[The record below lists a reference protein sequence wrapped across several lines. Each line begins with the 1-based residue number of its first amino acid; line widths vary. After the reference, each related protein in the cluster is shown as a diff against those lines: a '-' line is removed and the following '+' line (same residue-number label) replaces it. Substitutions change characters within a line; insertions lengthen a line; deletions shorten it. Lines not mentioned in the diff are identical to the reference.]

1 MSQSKPLGLAASER
15 DLLQRDYLL
24 RAAQAIS
31 EPLDLGEVLSRV
43 IRTAVAMTGGQ
54 AGAIALEQADG
65 ESQVVASYRL
75 DPSFEMH
82 LEPMLEG
89 FGAAPPPRNDAGAAT
104 AKASTA
110 SPARGLQGPR
120 ASKRPGNAVGAE
132 RPTPTDRRD
141 RFDPAAAE
149 AGLEPVRPPES
160 SAPLARYDHRF
171 AEGISLHTLEEAP
184 RTPEDP
190 MQVLNLPLELADR
203 TIGRIFVFRGEGAA
217 AFTPL
222 DTELLETFADQAA
235 VAIHNADTHMRLA
248 ARERRLS
255 AIVEH
260 SPAGVLL
267 LGPDGR
273 VRSHNPA
280 AARLLGRDGASLAG
294 AAASDLIA
302 VQDVQDRALPFA
314 LPRGEASA
322 SLQGHLRLPDGR
334 RGAWVQ
340 LTATPLPDP
349 RQPRTGWV
357 LDLVDLSGYREAE
370 DARRAFLAGLSHELK
385 TPLSLI
391 RGYAE
396 TMRYP
401 QVREDDALH
410 AEAIEVI
417 LDETEHLTQLVD
429 QLLTAAR
436 LEAEALRLDLHTVDL
451 GGELERLVQG
461 FRHAHPDHGWQL
473 ELPASLPP
481 ILADPARLREIFGN
495 LLGNAAKYAPAG
507 STVTLRASTEAGGL
521 RVDVSDTGIGIGEAD
536 QERVFERFFRAAEQG
551 KGAGLGL
558 YMARAIAEAHGGRI
572 DLASQPGRGSTFSVW
587 LPADA
592 GAAAARP
599 PRPDRS
605 APPDPSQEPPP
616 R

>member
-1 MSQSKPLGLAASER
+1 MSQPKPLGIAASER

-31 EPLDLGEVLSRV
+31 EPLDLSEVLSRV

-54 AGAIALEQADG
+54 AGAIALVQAGG
-65 ESQVVASYRL
+65 ESQIVASYRL

-82 LEPMLEG
+82 LEPML
-89 FGAAPPPRNDAGAAT
+89 DH
-104 AKASTA
+104 
-110 SPARGLQGPR
+110 L
-120 ASKRPGNAVGAE
+120 
-132 RPTPTDRRD
+132 
-141 RFDPAAAE
+141 DPAATPPRGTAGARAGEASTRDAKLTRHRGDAANEADDGKAERQRAADRRARIELAAE
-149 AGLEPVRPPES
+149 AALEPLRPAES
-160 SAPLARYDHRF
+160 PAPLARYDRRF
-171 AEGISLHTLEEAP
+171 AEGISLHTLADAP

-222 DTELLETFADQAA
+222 DSELLETFADQAA

-280 AARLLGRDGASLAG
+280 AARLLGRDGASLVGADAG
-294 AAASDLIA
+294 DLIA
-302 VQDVQDRALPFA
+302 MQDVQDRALPFT
-314 LPRGEASA
+314 LPRDEASA
-322 SLQGHLRLPDGR
+322 SLQGHLRLPDGH

-349 RQPRTGWV
+349 RQARAGWV
-357 LDLVDLSGYREAE
+357 IDLVDLSGYREAE

-401 QVREDDALH
+401 QVRADDALH

-417 LDETEHLTQLVD
+417 LDETEHLTRLVD

-436 LEAEALRLDLHTVDL
+436 LEAEALQLDLHTVDL

-461 FRHAHPDHGWQL
+461 FRHAHPDHVWQL
-473 ELPASLPP
+473 ELPEALQP
-481 ILADPARLREIFGN
+481 LQADPARLREIFGN

-507 STVTLRASTEAGGL
+507 STVSLRASAEAGGL
-521 RVDVSDTGIGIGEAD
+521 RVDVSDAGIGIGEAD

-551 KGAGLGL
+551 QGAGLGL

-572 DLASQPGRGSTFSVW
+572 DLASQPGKGSTFSVW
-587 LPADA
+587 LPADS
-592 GAAAARP
+592 GAADAEP
-599 PRPDRS
+599 PGPAGTAS
-605 APPDPSQEPPP
+605 PHSSQEPTAP
-616 R
+616 